1 MATQISTDG
10 KPRSDQNCHA
20 EDADQLNVMEDGL
33 YEITEVGDYML
44 NQKNGSPYFII
55 IDRGLS
61 MPRLCHH

>member
-1 MATQISTDG
+1 MENPEVIKTVTLRT
-10 KPRSDQNCHA
+10 PN
-20 EDADQLNVMEDGL
+20 DQLNVMEDGL